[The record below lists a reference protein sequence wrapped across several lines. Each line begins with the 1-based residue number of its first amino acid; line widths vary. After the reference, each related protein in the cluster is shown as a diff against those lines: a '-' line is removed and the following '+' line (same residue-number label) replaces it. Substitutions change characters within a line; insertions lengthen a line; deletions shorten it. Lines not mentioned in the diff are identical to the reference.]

1 MTDKDYLVNSGA
13 LLPYADLR
21 GTHLRY
27 ANLMGTNLDKA
38 RTEDTDFEGAK
49 YSCDTILPPLS
60 RLQRQSLVW
69 VESPPE
75 PVNKEV
81 IVDLGSLLDERQR
94 TNVVRVRR
102 KNQEKFRN
110 MLIEAFFGKCAIT
123 QCDVEGALDAAH
135 IFPYR
140 GPQTDWVWNGILLRL
155 DLHRLFD
162 SYLLTIDPLEGQ
174 VYVSPSLMNSYGQ
187 YANTRIC
194 FPEQPV
200 SENRKQALRWHNA
213 QCSWFKGN

>member
-1 MTDKDYLVNSGA
+1 M
-13 LLPYADLR
+13 PYADLR

-27 ANLMGTNLDKA
+27 ANLMGTNLERD
-38 RTEDTDFEGAK
+38 RTEDTDFEGAT
-49 YSCDTILPPLS
+49 YSSDTILPALS

-81 IVDLGSLLDERQR
+81 IVDLESLLDERQR
-94 TNVVRVRR
+94 TNVARVRR
-102 KNQEKFRN
+102 K
-110 MLIEAFFGKCAIT
+110 AFSGKCAIT
-123 QCDVEGALDAAH
+123 FCDVEEAMEAAH

-140 GPQTDWVWNGILLRL
+140 GPQTDYVWNGILLRL

-162 SYLLTIDPLEGQ
+162 AYLLTIDPVEGQ
-174 VYVSPSLMNSYGQ
+174 VYLEESLMNSYGQ
-187 YANTRIC
+187 YAKTRIC

-200 SENRKQALRWHNA
+200 SENCKLALRWHNA
-213 QCSWFKGN
+213 QCSWFKGD